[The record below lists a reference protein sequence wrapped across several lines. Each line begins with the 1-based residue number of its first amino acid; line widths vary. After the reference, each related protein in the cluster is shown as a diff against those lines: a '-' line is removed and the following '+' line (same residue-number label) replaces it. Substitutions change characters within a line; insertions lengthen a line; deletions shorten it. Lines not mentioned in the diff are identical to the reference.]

1 MWNKTNTTRVHV
13 YVWAAVLSGTGG
25 REEAEAVRNEEGG
38 AEEGL
43 AANSFRSVD
52 GCLVRTH

>member
-1 MWNKTNTTRVHV
+1 M
-13 YVWAAVLSGTGG
+13 YVWVALLSGTGG
-25 REEAEAVRNEEGG
+25 REEAEAVRDEEGG

-43 AANSFRSVD
+43 AANSFRSVN